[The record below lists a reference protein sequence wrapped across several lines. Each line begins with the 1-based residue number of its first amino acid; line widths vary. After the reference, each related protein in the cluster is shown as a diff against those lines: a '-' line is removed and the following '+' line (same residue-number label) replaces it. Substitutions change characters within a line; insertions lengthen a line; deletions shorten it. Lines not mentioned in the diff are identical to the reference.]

1 MAVKLMTVLMLRQT
15 LKKMSENHVGADHML
30 TIDLTLEEGNL
41 ILEALAECPF
51 KSVFELIGQLNQ
63 QANCLFVETIDHT
76 KTQTFTFSEHD
87 LSLTIK
93 ALGGLPYNRVNGLLV
108 NLNQQI
114 KAQLSHQS
122 FEKVSTAYADI

>member
-1 MAVKLMTVLMLRQT
+1 MNEVHTD
-15 LKKMSENHVGADHML
+15 ADRLL

-63 QANCLFVETIDHT
+63 QANHLFVATTDHV
-76 KTQTFTFSEHD
+76 KTQAFMFSEHD

-114 KAQLSHQS
+114 KTQLSGQPS
-122 FEKVSTAYADI
+122 AKVSPAYADI

>member
-1 MAVKLMTVLMLRQT
+1 
-15 LKKMSENHVGADHML
+15 MSENHTSADHML

-63 QANCLFVETIDHT
+63 QANHLFVATIDHT
-76 KTQTFTFSEHD
+76 KPQAFTFSEHE

-93 ALGGLPYNRVNGLLV
+93 ALGGLPYNRVNALLV

-114 KAQLSHQS
+114 KAQVSRQPS
-122 FEKVSTAYADI
+122 EKVPPTYADIRSN

>member
-1 MAVKLMTVLMLRQT
+1 
-15 LKKMSENHVGADHML
+15 MSENHAGTDHML

-63 QANCLFVETIDHT
+63 QANNLFVATIDHT
-76 KTQTFTFSEHD
+76 KPQTFTFAEHE

-93 ALGGLPYNRVNGLLV
+93 ALGGLPYNRVNDLLV

-114 KAQLSHQS
+114 KAQLSQQPS
-122 FEKVSTAYADI
+122 EKVSPAYVDIRSN

>member
-1 MAVKLMTVLMLRQT
+1 MREIHADV
-15 LKKMSENHVGADHML
+15 DHML

-63 QANCLFVETIDHT
+63 QANNLFVATTDHA
-76 KTQTFTFSEHD
+76 KTQAFMFSEHG

-114 KAQLSHQS
+114 KAQMSREPS
-122 FEKVSTAYADI
+122 EKASTAYADI

>member
-1 MAVKLMTVLMLRQT
+1 
-15 LKKMSENHVGADHML
+15 MSEYPEDTDHRL
-30 TIDLTLEEGNL
+30 IIDLTLEEGNL

-51 KSVFELIGQLNQ
+51 KSVFELIGQLNL
-63 QANCLFVETIDHT
+63 QANQLFTATTDHE
-76 KTQTFTFSEHD
+76 KTQAFMFSEHD

-114 KAQLSHQS
+114 KTQLSGQTS
-122 FEKVSTAYADI
+122 AYADI

>member
-1 MAVKLMTVLMLRQT
+1 
-15 LKKMSENHVGADHML
+15 MSEVHADVDRML
-30 TIDLTLEEGNL
+30 TIDLALEEGNL

-63 QANCLFVETIDHT
+63 QANNLFVATTGHA
-76 KTQTFTFSEHD
+76 KTQAFMFSEHD

-114 KAQLSHQS
+114 KPQLSCQPS
-122 FEKVSTAYADI
+122 AKVSPAYANI

>member
-1 MAVKLMTVLMLRQT
+1 M
-15 LKKMSENHVGADHML
+15 KMSEIHADVDRLL

-63 QANCLFVETIDHT
+63 QANNLFVATTDREKI
-76 KTQTFTFSEHD
+76 QAFMFSEYD

-108 NLNQQI
+108 SLNQQI
-114 KAQLSHQS
+114 KIQLSGQS
-122 FEKVSTAYADI
+122 SAKVSPAYADI

>member
-1 MAVKLMTVLMLRQT
+1 
-15 LKKMSENHVGADHML
+15 MSETPTDTDRLL

-63 QANCLFVETIDHT
+63 QANHVFVATTDCE
-76 KTQTFTFSEHD
+76 KKQAFMFSEHD

-93 ALGGLPYNRVNGLLV
+93 ALGGLSYNRVNGLLV

-114 KAQLSHQS
+114 KTQLSGQPS
-122 FEKVSTAYADI
+122 AKVPPAYADI